1 MIFRYLTVKFPNAS
15 AASCK
20 ELLLVTFRPLSFE
33 TESFASFWISFNRDL
48 EDVDNGVE
56 ENVDV
61 GDGDDTDFSTDE
73 GGVDDLSSEM
83 FCGGDVI
90 DTNVNDGTINEDGF
104 VDSISTGNI
113 INDEGFSDDPA
124 VADTVEKGDVGSNA
138 AAVDTDDNDG
148 FNNLAVDD
156 TIDDWVAGN
165 NPWYLRAWPFPL
177 PGLAE
182 IGSKP

>member
-1 MIFRYLTVKFPNAS
+1 MKNKKYYDIWIRKNKMYIT
-15 AASCK
+15 
-20 ELLLVTFRPLSFE
+20 
-33 TESFASFWISFNRDL
+33 SFWISFNRDL

-73 GGVDDLSSEM
+73 CCVDDLSSEM
-83 FCGGDVI
+83 FGGGDVI

-113 INDEGFSDDPA
+113 INDEGVSDDPA
-124 VADTVEKGDVGSNA
+124 VADTVEKGDVGSNT

-148 FNNLAVDD
+148 FNNNLAVDD

-165 NPWYLRAWPFPL
+165 NPDGDKTGDEDGFGTKNQLQ
-177 PGLAE
+177 
-182 IGSKP
+182 I